1 MAQAES
7 GAGRF
12 GLVVGGAALVLFVVS
27 PLLTFLGIVAPL
39 AGFRF
44 FGLGGLLGLA
54 ALLVGAVTAWRRG
67 WQAARPG
74 VILGVL
80 VSAVFVYLALSAREF
95 PVINDVST
103 STSNPPQ
110 FVRARELPGNAG
122 RDMSYP
128 GESFAQQQRAAYP
141 DIGPRALDVPVPE
154 AFARVEAAAR
164 KMAGWEVTRVDA
176 AAGVLEGV
184 AVSRVFRFR
193 DDFVIEVR
201 PEDGRSLIHMRSKSR
216 DGRSD
221 IGANAARIRA
231 FFATLG

>member
-1 MAQAES
+1 L
-7 GAGRF
+7 
-12 GLVVGGAALVLFVVS
+12 GLIVGGAALVLFVVS

-54 ALLVGAVTAWRRG
+54 AVLIGAVTAWRRG
-67 WQAARPG
+67 WQAASRG
-74 VILGVL
+74 LTLGLL
-80 VSAVFVYLALSAREF
+80 VSAVFLYLALSARSF

-103 STSNPPQ
+103 STSNPPE
-110 FVRARELPGNAG
+110 FVRAPELPGNAG

-141 DIGPRALDVPVPE
+141 EIGPLALDLPAEE
-154 AFARVEAAAR
+154 AFARVGEAAR
-164 KMAGWEVTRVDA
+164 KRADWEITRVDA
-176 AAGVLEGV
+176 PARVLEGV
-184 AVSRVFRFR
+184 AVSRVFRFK

-201 PEDGRSLIHMRSKSR
+201 VEEGRSLVHMRSRSR

-221 IGANAARIRA
+221 IGANAARIRDFLA
-231 FFATLG
+231 SLG